1 MDIDALIAAADPAR
15 RVPLDDPGSA
25 QADRIYRRAIGQPPA
40 GREAARSRRR
50 ILVPGNAGAAA
61 AGLAASAAPRAEQLF
76 HAGLR
81 EGRPVIPRPRNP
93 LTWVRSPWRLGAI
106 VSVAAALVAGMV
118 VAVLPSAPVVL
129 TAKLLLADRASAAAL
144 TQPTVSPGQWVY
156 RVVESYHPFM
166 PKGMPKTNTY
176 TGWETADGGETYGDY
191 GSLGGG
197 DPSYSELGSLP
208 RNPAALDAY
217 LAHLNGPNPK
227 PFQKGLSAFRGIEEM
242 LTNYVLPPALE
253 AEVYQALAIIPGI
266 EVDSHV
272 TAIDGQAGVAFVLP
286 STPQSEKQE
295 IILDASSY
303 RFLAQ
308 ASWGP
313 GRPCANRRLCAA
325 LPQAIQDETAVVRMV
340 IVGAPGSTQPSLTP
354 PTAVELLAE
363 QADRAVTWTVGP
375 GPFVLPGMWIARKL
389 ATSSGDTTVWATPDD
404 SEQAS
409 YVNGKLQ
416 VCARSAACAKS
427 TQWLM
432 PAGPSYAQFNAP
444 SPNPGGPTLPDTLPQ
459 LLALLNTYRTGCAD
473 VAGDCNAVNAIANMI
488 SGYVNPA
495 IGTPGNWFLM
505 LADIPGVTVQR
516 VTDVTGQAGVAFR
529 FPFTDGITEIL
540 LNASTYQVTGYV
552 RNGVETV
559 ITKETIVSGPGSLT
573 PAGIRR

>member
-1 MDIDALIAAADPAR
+1 
-15 RVPLDDPGSA
+15 
-25 QADRIYRRAIGQPPA
+25 
-40 GREAARSRRR
+40 
-50 ILVPGNAGAAA
+50 
-61 AGLAASAAPRAEQLF
+61 
-76 HAGLR
+76 
-81 EGRPVIPRPRNP
+81 VIPRPRNP
-93 LTWVRSPWRLGAI
+93 LTRIRPSWRLSAA
-106 VSVAAALVAGMV
+106 VATAAALVAGIL
-118 VAVLPSAPVVL
+118 VAVLPSSPVIL
-129 TAKLLLADRASAAAL
+129 TTAQLLADRASAAAL
-144 TQPTVSPGQWVY
+144 TQPAVSPGQWVY
-156 RVVESYHPFM
+156 RVVESYHPLI
-166 PKGMPKTNTY
+166 PKGMPNTI
-176 TGWETADGGETYGDY
+176 TEAGWETADGGVTYDDNNSGGLGPGD
-191 GSLGGG
+191 GL
-197 DPSYSELGSLP
+197 PSYSELGSLP

-217 LAHLNGPNPK
+217 LANIGNSGEK
-227 PFQKGLSAFRGIEEM
+227 SAPHMGIRVFRGIEDM
-242 LTNYVLPPALE
+242 LTNYVLPPTLQ

-286 STPQSEKQE
+286 PTPQSEKLE

-313 GRPCANRRLCAA
+313 GRPCATRRLCAA
-325 LPQAIQDETAVVRMV
+325 LPQAIQHETAMVRMV

-354 PTAVELLAE
+354 PTAAELLAE
-363 QADRAVTWTVGP
+363 QADRAVSWTVGP
-375 GPFVLPGMWIARKL
+375 GPFVVPGMWIARKL

-416 VCARSAACAKS
+416 VCSRSAACAKS

-432 PAGPSYAQFNAP
+432 PAGPSYALFNPPYPA
-444 SPNPGGPTLPDTLPQ
+444 SDPTLPDTLPQ
-459 LLALLNTYRTGCAD
+459 LLALLNTYRTGCTD

-488 SGYVNPA
+488 SGYVNPTY
-495 IGTPGNWFLM
+495 GTPGDWFLL

-540 LNASTYQVTGYV
+540 VNASTYQVTGYV

-573 PAGIRR
+573 PAGIHPTRR

>member
-1 MDIDALIAAADPAR
+1 MNEIDQLTRFRDT
-15 RVPLDDPGSA
+15 VPLG
-25 QADRIYRRAIGQPPA
+25 
-40 GREAARSRRR
+40 
-50 ILVPGNAGAAA
+50 VT
-61 AGLAASAAPRAEQLF
+61 PRAEQLF
-76 HAGLR
+76 RTALR
-81 EGRPVIPRPRNP
+81 EEHYPQRPVVPRPRNP

-106 VSVAAALVAGMV
+106 VSVAAALVAGVV

-129 TAKLLLADRASAAAL
+129 TAAKLLADRASAAAL
-144 TQPTVSPGQWVY
+144 TQPTVSPSQWVY
-156 RVVESYHPFM
+156 RVVESYNPLR
-166 PKGMPKTNTY
+166 PKGRPKTNTEA
-176 TGWETADGGETYGDY
+176 GWETADGGVTYGNNY
-191 GSLGGG
+191 SGGLGPG
-197 DPSYSELGSLP
+197 DGLPSYSELGSLP

-217 LAHLNGPNPK
+217 LARLNGPNPK
-227 PFQKGLSAFRGIEEM
+227 PFQKGLSAFSGIRDM
-242 LTNYVLPPALE
+242 LMNYVLPPALE

-286 STPQSEKQE
+286 PTPQSEKLE
-295 IILDASSY
+295 IILNASNYS
-303 RFLAQ
+303 FLAQ

-313 GRPCANRRLCAA
+313 GRPCANRRLCDA
-325 LPQAIQDETAVVRMV
+325 LPQAIQHETAVVRMV

-354 PTAVELLAE
+354 PTAAELLAE
-363 QADRAVTWTVGP
+363 QADRAVTWHAGP
-375 GPFVLPGMWIARKL
+375 WPFAVPGMWIARKL

-409 YVNGKLQ
+409 FVNGTLQ

-432 PAGPSYAQFNAP
+432 PAGPSYAQFSAP
-444 SPNPGGPTLPDTLPQ
+444 YPNPGGPTLPDTLPQ

-473 VAGDCNAVNAIANMI
+473 VAGGCNAVNAIANMI

-495 IGTPGNWFLM
+495 YGTPGDWFLL

-516 VTDVTGQAGVAFR
+516 VTDVTGQADVAFR
-529 FPFTDGITEIL
+529 FPFTDGITEML
-540 LNASTYQVTGYV
+540 VNASTYQVAGYV
-552 RNGVETV
+552 RNGVETI
-559 ITKETIVSGPGSLT
+559 ITKEVIVSGPGSLT